1 MPRHPWPPVRRFL
14 LSTVVVEVDHPD
26 LEPVVR
32 RVHFHRHHGHV
43 HALGDGLGRGQGE
56 FDALVRGVV
65 ARPGLG
71 KVERLTQLGEVL
83 LGVLR
88 RAGNRPEEQRVVLG
102 EHLVGPHGDGRT
114 ALEAV
119 AQLPSV
125 LVVRRA
131 ELQVVG
137 GVEVLGQRLQRV
149 AQVGA
154 ALRSGGEAAGQ
165 VEAAD
170 VHLLDVPGGDLQ
182 LVQVEEGHGQVAEV
196 GHDLPQGVLL
206 VGLAGQFHPRR
217 DARVGRGR
225 DAVHVVR
232 GLQVQEVEAKFVE
245 PGLGQPF
252 SDLGV
257 DGDGGV
263 EVDVVRGTEG
273 LLQGPDGLQR
283 AFEVEHR
290 VPARDAGARRVHR
303 AAFFDDLLPR
313 RAAPFVGEHV
323 GGFPSVFRKGAVGAA
338 PVALAGHEEDQLAA
352 RLALHAALRFA
363 FLGGKDLG
371 GHRQLHRAS
380 LLRPRPSPLRPPRAA
395 SGASAGPRSVPDARS
410 ARAAARRGR
419 RPAPP
424 QDVRPRAHGAARW

>member
-1 MPRHPWPPVRRFL
+1 
-14 LSTVVVEVDHPD
+14 VVVEVDHSD
-26 LEPVVR
+26 LQPVVG
-32 RVHFHRHHGHV
+32 RVDFHRQHRHV
-43 HALGDGLGRGQGE
+43 HALGNRLRRGQGE
-56 FDALVRGVV
+56 LNPLVRRVV
-65 ARPGLG
+65 ARPCLG
-71 KVERLTQLGEVL
+71 QVERFAHLGEVL

-88 RAGNRPEEQRVVLG
+88 GAGNRPKEQRVVLG
-102 EHLVGPHGDGRT
+102 EHLVRTHGDRRT

-119 AQLPSV
+119 AQLPGV

-137 GVEVLGQRLQRV
+137 GLKVRGQRLQRV
-149 AQVGA
+149 PKVGA

-182 LVQVEEGHGQVAEV
+182 FVQVEEGHGQVAEV

-217 DARVGRGR
+217 DARVGRR
-225 DAVHVVR
+225 RNAANVVR
-232 GLQVQEVEAKFVE
+232 GVEVQKMKAEFVE

-273 LLQGPDGLQR
+273 LLQGPDALEA

-290 VPARDAGARRVHR
+290 VPARDAGARCVHG

-313 RAAPFVGEHV
+313 
-323 GGFPSVFRKGAVGAA
+323 
-338 PVALAGHEEDQLAA
+338 
-352 RLALHAALRFA
+352 
-363 FLGGKDLG
+363 
-371 GHRQLHRAS
+371 
-380 LLRPRPSPLRPPRAA
+380 
-395 SGASAGPRSVPDARS
+395 
-410 ARAAARRGR
+410 
-419 RPAPP
+419 
-424 QDVRPRAHGAARW
+424 